1 MVSANVAHREHGG
14 AGAIQL
20 FSPSA
25 WNFGSPDSPRDLDD
39 YLDDFEHFDGPESWL
54 EGVARVEWSNFFLV
68 YPLNSEQ
75 LSRRARELLILYC
88 LGIVERYEALFK
100 RRPTLAQIQ
109 ELMAKDYR
117 EEYDNPVF
125 QFSLALRDKVIS
137 QAVLRAV
144 SNR

>member
-1 MVSANVAHREHGG
+1 MVSSNVAKKEHGG
-14 AGAIQL
+14 AGTVRL

-39 YLDDFEHFDGPESWL
+39 FLDDFEHFDGPEPWL
-54 EGVARVEWSNFFLV
+54 DGVKKVEWSNFFLV
-68 YPLNSEQ
+68 LSEQ
-75 LSRRARELLILYC
+75 LSKRARELLILYC
-88 LGIVERYEALFK
+88 LGIVEHYDARFK

-125 QFSLALRDKVIS
+125 QFTLALRDKVIS
-137 QAVLRAV
+137 QAVLKAV